1 MSSRQSADQKW
12 SKHLKH
18 LKEQL
23 RMNCPT
29 CSRRAEELCDSQCVV
44 CGPVL
49 SLLDNMPPP
58 QYESLDKRKFDTD
71 MACLA
76 HETSS
81 PLYYPNN
88 IQTAKDITDNIM
100 GDNEILFH
108 LVLAPT
114 QSGKTGTFLSLIEQC
129 ITHQDSKISYK
140 NVYVITGLS
149 SVDWVIQTRKRM
161 PACLHERILHRP
173 DMSKISLVSNEPILI
188 IIDEIHVASKEKMSI
203 DKLLEDFNIKDI
215 LTLKS
220 REIKIAAF
228 SATPNKV
235 KYDIEKWKDKSMVHI
250 MQPGEGYVGVQ
261 DLMDRSQARQAIDLY
276 IDKDPDGETEL
287 DREKQYK
294 IIKPVYEELD
304 KVKHVIL
311 DLPPLNHIIR
321 TPSGCKG
328 HVVENRIRSK
338 FPLDLFDIIKCS
350 GNSCNELQIR
360 VSEKLIK
367 KPRLLL
373 IKDTM
378 RCTVTLSKENL
389 GIIYDRI
396 SNKIDDSVIIQG
408 VRNTGYDVKPYNI
421 IYTNISSLEN
431 YTKMWEE
438 NENAIW
444 NYNGKHKNTV
454 FSPNSYKNANI
465 IEEANSADENTYR
478 VYDDEQVVKNV
489 CEILGYKYIATK
501 NNRDGFMET
510 SLNEK
515 KKVVSLSNAISKVKS
530 GYGTNHGI
538 KTRRIYYPCY
548 VDITNRD
555 TLRFVLIIQ
564 STDAD
569 KLIEIDKKY
578 PCNCI

>member
-29 CSRRAEELCDSQCVV
+29 CSRRAEEGCDPKCVK
-44 CGPVL
+44 CGPL
-49 SLLDNMPPP
+49 ISSLINMPPP

-71 MACLA
+71 MDCLA

-88 IQTAKDITDNIM
+88 IQTAKEITDIIM
-100 GDNEILFH
+100 GDNEVVFQ
-108 LVLAPT
+108 LVIAPT
-114 QSGKTGTFLSLIEQC
+114 QSGKTGTILSLIEQC
-129 ITHQDSKISYK
+129 ITHKDSKISYK
-140 NVYVITGLS
+140 DCYLTTGLS

-161 PACLHERILHRP
+161 PSCLHERILHRP
-173 DMSKISLVSNEPILI
+173 EMSKISLVSNEPILI

-203 DKLLEDFNIKDI
+203 DKLLEYFNLKDI

-220 REIKIAAF
+220 RKITIVALT
-228 SATPNKV
+228 ATPNKV
-235 KYDIEKWKDKSMVHI
+235 KYDFEKWKDKSMVHI
-250 MQPGEGYVGVQ
+250 MLPGEGYTGVQ
-261 DLMDRSQARQAIDLY
+261 DLIDRGQARQAIDLY
-276 IDKDPDGETEL
+276 IDKDPDGKTES

-294 IIKPVYEELD
+294 KIKPVYEELD
-304 KVKHVIL
+304 KLKQIIL
-311 DLPPLNHIIR
+311 DLSPLNHIIR
-321 TPSGCKG
+321 TPPGHKG
-328 HVVENRIRSK
+328 DVVENRIRSK
-338 FPLDLFDIIKCS
+338 FPLDMFDIINCS
-350 GNSCNELQIR
+350 GKNCNELQTR
-360 VSEKLIK
+360 VSEKLLN

-378 RCTVTLSKENL
+378 RCTVTLSKKHL
-389 GIIYDRI
+389 GIIYERI
-396 SNKIDDSVIIQG
+396 PNKIDDSVIIQG

-421 IYTNISSLEN
+421 IYTNINSLEN

-438 NENAIW
+438 NENTIW

-564 STDAD
+564 SSDAD
-569 KLIEIDKKY
+569 KLIEIDKY
-578 PCNCI
+578 SCNCI